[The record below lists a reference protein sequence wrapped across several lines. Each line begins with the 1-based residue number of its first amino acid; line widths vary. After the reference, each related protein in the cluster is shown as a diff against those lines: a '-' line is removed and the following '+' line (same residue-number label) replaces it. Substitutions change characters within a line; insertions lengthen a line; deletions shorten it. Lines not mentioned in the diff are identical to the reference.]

1 DHATIERV
9 LTLLEAVS
17 SSARIV
23 PALAHLLHDSNP
35 RLRAKATLLIGR
47 RARNP
52 QFAEGRMQEA
62 DPRVRAN
69 AIEAL
74 FDGAAASSSALL
86 WYAVKDEN
94 NRVAGN
100 ALLALYQIQ
109 ERGAI
114 PCILAMS
121 ADARPAFRA
130 SACWVISRT
139 AD

>member
-1 DHATIERV
+1 
-9 LTLLEAVS
+9 
-17 SSARIV
+17 
-23 PALAHLLHDSNP
+23 
-35 RLRAKATLLIGR
+35 
-47 RARNP
+47 
-52 QFAEGRMQEA
+52 MQEA

-74 FDGAAASSSALL
+74 FGGAAASSRALL

-100 ALLALYQIQ
+100 ALLALYQLQ
-109 ERGAI
+109 DAGAI

-130 SACWVISRT
+130 TACWVISRT
-139 AD
+139 ADPRFLPALEKLARDLYALVRKNAVKAIEQIRESEGRTSPSS